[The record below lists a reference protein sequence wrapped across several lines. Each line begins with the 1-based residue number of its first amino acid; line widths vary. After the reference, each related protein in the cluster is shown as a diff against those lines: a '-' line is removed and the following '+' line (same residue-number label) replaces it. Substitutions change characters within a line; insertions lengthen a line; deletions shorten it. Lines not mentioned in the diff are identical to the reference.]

1 MNKYIF
7 KIALVMM
14 LLIAPMF
21 MPQQEHY
28 VAADATVINVDGGSF
43 QLNVD
48 KTATLVDASGVSSV
62 YTIPASVTHNNV
74 TYSVTKIG
82 GEAFYNNKALTKVIM
97 PDTILEIEDGV
108 CLRKQKVKQHMNIC
122 NMLKTH
128 MVESYGVVHGKLMKD
143 IS

>member
-48 KTATLVDASGVSSV
+48 KTATLVILDDINDIS
-62 YTIPASVTHNNV
+62 YDIE
-74 TYSVTKIG
+74 IW
-82 GEAFYNNKALTKVIM
+82 KALTVSEPTNIRSPYHKVM
-97 PDTILEIEDGV
+97 
-108 CLRKQKVKQHMNIC
+108 
-122 NMLKTH
+122 
-128 MVESYGVVHGKLMKD
+128 
-143 IS
+143 